1 MVYGFST
8 MPTHRQP
15 FPSPRMEPTAF
26 ACDGC
31 GLATIALHVHRRP
44 NGDQHWLCYPCSKR
58 AYGSVPV
65 AVVQQ
70 VAEDRAKHGGGPRV
84 LREPAAT

>member
-1 MVYGFST
+1 MT
-8 MPTHRQP
+8 PQP

-31 GLATIALHVHRRP
+31 GRATIALRTHRRP
-44 NGDQHWLCYPCSKR
+44 NGDEYWLCTSCQPR

-65 AVVQQ
+65 DVVQQ
-70 VAEDRAKHGGGPRV
+70 VAEDRAKHAGGMRV
-84 LREPAAT
+84 LQSCPTSASR